1 MNMKP
6 KMGILFITSRW
17 FRDVGLQSS
26 SSPLTTEIEEI
37 AKEIITKFSE
47 FLEPVY
53 HGVIFTEEEARNAA
67 EMIKTQKI
75 DGLIVAPLLWCEDQI
90 LRASL
95 KMLPKLPLIVCGFFY
110 SESLSNFV
118 SYQEMIKGSSLV
130 GILQMSGMINREDYK
145 YESVTGYYRDSE
157 VYEDIKA
164 HCTALFISQK
174 LKGSKCGILP
184 FRCDLMSTTFIDE
197 FTLRKLYIQNG
208 E

>member
-1 MNMKP
+1 MNGPSGSHYMGVLMNMKP

-17 FRDVGLQSS
+17 FRDMGLQSS

-145 YESVTGYYRDSE
+145 YESVTG
-157 VYEDIKA
+157 
-164 HCTALFISQK
+164 
-174 LKGSKCGILP
+174 
-184 FRCDLMSTTFIDE
+184 
-197 FTLRKLYIQNG
+197 
-208 E
+208 